1 MNQTFSKMVNK
12 ERKSSQSEKSANKDK
27 RRWGSSKKTVV
38 INQQKPATPTVV
50 PTKPPGKKLS
60 AGRKFINFIL
70 CRNCCKGDDD
80 DGPYSPIPVQPTPA
94 PTKPLLPTINPLPT
108 TPAVVDKQQPI
119 DPLPSVMTP
128 STDSALNVK
137 LATEIVVSEKNEL
150 KQEQPKNEPPVS
162 SVPKPEAP
170 ATTQLPLTSA
180 TSTKSINVNDEPD
193 TPMVPV
199 TIQTYPVISPSVSPP
214 LSPVII
220 KKKVHSTAA
229 ADNRRRVYVPPAE
242 DDELVNESS
251 DSSSVASADFNYEA
265 HYFQALSEFNK
276 IKKESAVKQQQM
288 KAEWSEIKKELEKTQ
303 ERESELQQEN
313 KKLVAESNQLMT
325 EKEEQQL
332 SHTASLEK
340 AETSYKM
347 ASSEIE
353 KLTSKIT
360 VLQETLATETSWK
373 ESFKTRLEAIK
384 VVSDDAK
391 SKLSKKIQ
399 QQGQKI
405 ENLEHQLAMAH

>member
-1 MNQTFSKMVNK
+1 
-12 ERKSSQSEKSANKDK
+12 
-27 RRWGSSKKTVV
+27 
-38 INQQKPATPTVV
+38 
-50 PTKPPGKKLS
+50 
-60 AGRKFINFIL
+60 
-70 CRNCCKGDDD
+70 
-80 DGPYSPIPVQPTPA
+80 
-94 PTKPLLPTINPLPT
+94 
-108 TPAVVDKQQPI
+108 
-119 DPLPSVMTP
+119 MTP

-137 LATEIVVSEKNEL
+137 LATEIVVPEKNEL
-150 KQEQPKNEPPVS
+150 KQEQPKNGSPV

-220 KKKVHSTAA
+220 KKKVHSTTA

-332 SHTASLEK
+332 SHTGSLEK